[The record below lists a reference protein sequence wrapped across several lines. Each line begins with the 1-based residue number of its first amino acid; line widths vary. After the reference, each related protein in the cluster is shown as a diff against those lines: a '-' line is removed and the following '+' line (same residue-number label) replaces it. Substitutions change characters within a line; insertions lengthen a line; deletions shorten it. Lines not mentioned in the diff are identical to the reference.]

1 MAEAF
6 LKVVIDNLRSLI
18 MEEIGPILRVD
29 KEMKKL
35 SSTLTTLQ
43 AVLLE
48 VLKRSKS
55 RADPFEIGCRSSTSL
70 LMRSMT
76 FWMSAILMSPKS
88 NTLVTN

>member
-43 AVLLE
+43 AVLE